1 MSKLPNCEKD
11 SLKPFINILRAY
23 ELDQQRENN
32 IGVVKSFRLKIEI
45 LAYQLDQGGHLR
57 IAKEELQKLE
67 VDQHNLNSIV
77 AIKDL
82 QQLEHQG
89 SNLNVIKEQIRT
101 QYLNMYVEG

>member
-82 QQLEHQG
+82 Q
-89 SNLNVIKEQIRT
+89 
-101 QYLNMYVEG
+101 